1 MRNEYLLNALVMK
14 LEGEAAMHE
23 ANITVYMENPVGIGE
38 HPQIIESIESE
49 VAKLAEQTQ
58 YLVNEY
64 VNDPT
69 KATVDR
75 LAQEM
80 EKSPKS
86 IIGKLSREG
95 VYRRSVY
102 KTKTGESPVTKEQLV
117 RDIEDVLGMNHESL
131 TGLEKSP
138 KNILKQLRDS
148 LT

>member
-1 MRNEYLLNALVMK
+1 MNYNE
-14 LEGEAAMHE
+14 
-23 ANITVYMENPVGIGE
+23 
-38 HPQIIESIESE
+38 
-49 VAKLAEQTQ
+49 EQTQ

-64 VNDPT
+64 VSDPT

-102 KTKTGESPVTKEQLV
+102 KTKTGESPVTKEQIV
-117 RDIEDVLGMNHESL
+117 RDIEDVLGINHESL

-148 LT
+148 LP

>member
-1 MRNEYLLNALVMK
+1 MQRHREVNYNE
-14 LEGEAAMHE
+14 
-23 ANITVYMENPVGIGE
+23 
-38 HPQIIESIESE
+38 
-49 VAKLAEQTQ
+49 EQTRYIVEQ
-58 YLVNEY
+58 YVS
-64 VNDPT
+64 DPT

-75 LAQEM
+75 LAEEM

-102 KTKTGESPVTKEQLV
+102 KTKTGESPVTKEQIV
-117 RDIEDVLGMNHESL
+117 RDIEDVLGINHESL

-148 LT
+148 LP

>member
-1 MRNEYLLNALVMK
+1 VNYNE
-14 LEGEAAMHE
+14 
-23 ANITVYMENPVGIGE
+23 
-38 HPQIIESIESE
+38 
-49 VAKLAEQTQ
+49 EQTQ

-69 KATVDR
+69 KAIVDR

-102 KTKTGESPVTKEQLV
+102 KTKTGESPVTKEQIV
-117 RDIEDVLGMNHESL
+117 RDIEDVLGINHESL

-148 LT
+148 LP

>member
-1 MRNEYLLNALVMK
+1 MQTFTQRHREVNYNE
-14 LEGEAAMHE
+14 
-23 ANITVYMENPVGIGE
+23 
-38 HPQIIESIESE
+38 
-49 VAKLAEQTQ
+49 EQTRYIVEQ
-58 YLVNEY
+58 YVS
-64 VNDPT
+64 DPT

-75 LAQEM
+75 LAEEM

-117 RDIEDVLGMNHESL
+117 RDIEDALGMGHESL

-138 KNILKQLRDS
+138 KNILKQIRDS
-148 LT
+148 LS

>member
-1 MRNEYLLNALVMK
+1 VNYNE
-14 LEGEAAMHE
+14 
-23 ANITVYMENPVGIGE
+23 
-38 HPQIIESIESE
+38 
-49 VAKLAEQTQ
+49 EQTQ

-102 KTKTGESPVTKEQLV
+102 KTKTGESPVTKEQIV
-117 RDIEDVLGMNHESL
+117 RDIEDVLGINHESL

-148 LT
+148 LP

>member
-1 MRNEYLLNALVMK
+1 VNYNE
-14 LEGEAAMHE
+14 
-23 ANITVYMENPVGIGE
+23 
-38 HPQIIESIESE
+38 
-49 VAKLAEQTQ
+49 EQTRYIVEQ
-58 YLVNEY
+58 YVS
-64 VNDPT
+64 DPT

-75 LAQEM
+75 LAEEM

-117 RDIEDVLGMNHESL
+117 RDIEDALGMGHESL

-138 KNILKQLRDS
+138 KNILKQIRDS
-148 LT
+148 LS

>member
-1 MRNEYLLNALVMK
+1 VNYNE
-14 LEGEAAMHE
+14 
-23 ANITVYMENPVGIGE
+23 
-38 HPQIIESIESE
+38 
-49 VAKLAEQTQ
+49 EQTQ

-117 RDIEDVLGMNHESL
+117 RDIEDALGMNHESL

-148 LT
+148 LP